1 MLKTVI
7 INISSNIL
15 IPNFLTPKP
24 MLATL
29 LTLFILVPIIE
40 LAVLIEVGQY
50 IGTFYTIMLVV
61 VTGVVGAF
69 LAKMEGLRVWHA
81 LQKDL
86 RSMKMPTDRMIDGVL
101 ILIGGAFLLTPGLV
115 TDILGFL
122 LIIPF
127 TRFPIR
133 EYLKRQFIKKTK
145 VISLNR

>member
-1 MLKTVI
+1 
-7 INISSNIL
+7 
-15 IPNFLTPKP
+15 

-29 LTLFILVPIIE
+29 ILLFIFVPIIE

-50 IGTFYTIMLVV
+50 IGTFYTILLVI

-86 RSMKMPTDRMIDGVL
+86 KQFKMPTDRMIDGVL
-101 ILIGGAFLLTPGLV
+101 ILIGGAFLLTPGLI

-133 EYLKRQFIKKTK
+133 EYVKRRFIKKAK
-145 VISLNR
+145 VISLKQ